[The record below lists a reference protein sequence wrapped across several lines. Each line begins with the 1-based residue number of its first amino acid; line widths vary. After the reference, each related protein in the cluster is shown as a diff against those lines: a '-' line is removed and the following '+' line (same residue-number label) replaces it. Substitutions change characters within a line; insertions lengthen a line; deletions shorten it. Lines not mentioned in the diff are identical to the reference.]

1 MRELPLDVA
10 SLRESVEKGRAYE
23 YRYFWG
29 HTPRPD
35 GKLSN
40 ACLSQWW
47 PCRFTI
53 GGQAYTTAEQWMMAC
68 KAREFGDRAALEKIL
83 VTHDPAEVK
92 KLGREV
98 QGFDGARWDA
108 VRFDCVTV
116 GNVAKFGDDP
126 GLREF
131 LLGTGEEIL
140 VEAAPRD
147 QIWGIGLGAGNDK
160 AKDPRTWRGRNL
172 LGFALVRARGILRQ
186 ELPEPKLGPAHGG

>member
-1 MRELPLDVA
+1 MLPLELGA
-10 SLRESVEKGRAYE
+10 LRQAVTSGRTFE
-23 YRYFWG
+23 YRFFWG

-47 PCRFTI
+47 PCSFTI
-53 GGQAYTTAEQWMMAC
+53 DGTRYTTAEQWMMAC
-68 KAREFGDRAALEKIL
+68 KARLFEDHDVLAKIL
-83 VTHDPAEVK
+83 VTHDPAAVK

-98 QGFDGARWDA
+98 RNFDGARWDA
-108 VRFDCVTV
+108 VRFDRVTE

-131 LLGTGEEIL
+131 LLGTGEEVL

-147 QIWGIGLGAGNDK
+147 QIWGIGLGAGNEK
-160 AKDPRTWRGRNL
+160 ARDPRTWRGRNL
-172 LGFALVRARGILRQ
+172 LGFALMRARAILRQ
-186 ELPEPKLGPAHGG
+186 ELPPPPRG

>member
-1 MRELPLDVA
+1 MSFDLPLDLET
-10 SLRESVEKGRAYE
+10 LRAAVEKQQRAFE

-35 GKLSN
+35 GKMSN

-47 PCRFTI
+47 PCTFTVR
-53 GGQAYTTAEQWMMAC
+53 GVAYSSAEQWMMAC
-68 KAREFGDRAALEKIL
+68 KAREFGDQATLAEIMA
-83 VTHDPAEVK
+83 THDPAAVK
-92 KLGREV
+92 ALGREV
-98 QGFDGARWDA
+98 QGFDTARWDA
-108 VRFDCVTV
+108 VRFDRVTT

-131 LLGTGEEIL
+131 LESTGDAIL

-147 QIWGIGLGAGNDK
+147 QIWGIGLSAGNEK

-172 LGFALVRARGILRQ
+172 LGFALVRTRAILRQ
-186 ELPEPKLGPAHGG
+186 ELPEPPLPE